1 MKSQGKKQ
9 CWEYMSCGRDKDGNC
24 PAFPDYGRLC
34 WPIAGTK
41 CRDGV
46 RGVHAQTLADCE
58 KRDFFKAVVFVGI
71 SEASG

>member
-1 MKSQGKKQ
+1 MKFQGKKQ

-41 CRDGV
+41 CRDGA
-46 RGVHAQTLADCE
+46 RGIHAQTLGNCE
-58 KRDFFKAVVFVGI
+58 ACEFFKAVVFDGI